1 MHKQDGIR
9 KWGQIVC
16 RIYTFLG
23 ASFVLDPAVIP
34 PDATFLSRPLPARHW
49 VVSDGPC
56 GKTAFC
62 IFYNGDRARSVWVR
76 VPTTHNVARDL
87 GAYVRRTLKLPRTI
101 AFKEGWTATM
111 PLRRVAM
118 PIVWIEGFHG
128 DTRTKIK
135 FHEKMCSIRAYT
147 FGDLE
152 YVAAAIMHKEPFA
165 PIGERFFGFD
175 SDELRR
181 ISRCAVEDVIFRWC
195 TRGMLHQNMNAQ
207 LHGHLPSLPWKGG
220 WPAFDEE

>member
-1 MHKQDGIR
+1 MMEFEDG
-9 KWGQIVC
+9 GQIVC

-34 PDATFLSRPLPARHW
+34 PDATFLSRPLPARRW

-56 GKTAFC
+56 GETTFC
-62 IFYNGDRARSVWVR
+62 IFYSGDRARSVWVR
-76 VPTTHNVARDL
+76 ARTTRDVTRDL

-111 PLRRVAM
+111 PLRRVAV
-118 PIVWIEGFHG
+118 PVVWIEEFRGG
-128 DTRTKIK
+128 TRTKIK
-135 FHEKMCSIRAYT
+135 FREKMCSIRACT

-195 TRGMLHQNMNAQ
+195 TRGMLRQNMSAQ
-207 LHGHLPSLPWKGG
+207 LRGRLPSLPWKGG